1 MIWLFPYGNSCP
13 SVIETILK
21 VLASFLLSFCNS
33 SSWMLNL
40 NFFTI
45 IAHHFLS
52 LCTFGVF
59 NQISNTSVE
68 FSVSLIICSIS
79 KSSCFQENPNLFYE
93 CNIIFCVSEDAN
105 CKFLKL
111 SSPYL
116 PCFLQTFFVCLPTL
130 TSFSHVESMVILG
143 CPFLRMTKMFCY
155 ARVSLNALTP
165 HGMVCLLV

>member
-1 MIWLFPYGNSCP
+1 METHALLLLKLFSKSLPP
-13 SVIETILK
+13 
-21 VLASFLLSFCNS
+21 FLFLSFCNS
-33 SSWMLNL
+33 YRWMLYL

-45 IAHHFLS
+45 IAHQFLS

-68 FSVSLIICSIS
+68 FSVSLIIYSIS

-93 CNIIFCVSEDAN
+93 CNIIFCVSEGVN

-116 PCFLQTFFVCLPTL
+116 PFFLQTLFFCLPML
-130 TSFSHVESMVILG
+130 TSFSHISSTGRRILYDSAT
-143 CPFLRMTKMFCY
+143 RK
-155 ARVSLNALTP
+155 A
-165 HGMVCLLV
+165 

>member
-1 MIWLFPYGNSCP
+1 METHALLLLKLFFKSLPP
-13 SVIETILK
+13 
-21 VLASFLLSFCNS
+21 FFFLSFCNS
-33 SSWMLNL
+33 YRWMLYL

-68 FSVSLIICSIS
+68 FSGSLITYLIS
-79 KSSCFQENPNLFYE
+79 ESSCFQENSNLFYE
-93 CNIIFCVSEDAN
+93 CNIIFCVSEDVN

-116 PCFLQTFFVCLPTL
+116 PCFLQTLFFCLPTL
-130 TSFSHVESMVILG
+130 TSFSHVESTVILG

-155 ARVSLNALTP
+155 ATVSLNALTP
-165 HGMVCLLV
+165 HGMDCLLV